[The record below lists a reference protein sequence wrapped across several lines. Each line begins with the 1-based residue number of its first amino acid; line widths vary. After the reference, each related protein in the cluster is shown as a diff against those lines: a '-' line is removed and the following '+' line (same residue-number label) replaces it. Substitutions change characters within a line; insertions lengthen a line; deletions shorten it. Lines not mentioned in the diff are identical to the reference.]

1 MKLVIPLEIGPRAR
15 RLLIGLTAFAIA
27 LDFGKVAHRRMTFG
41 GDFDIARKFGGRF
54 LEGDYLYA
62 NGLNFVY
69 LPTAAMYFSPLAVL
83 PTPLAFFMWFSLAV
97 LCLWLTLWMWH
108 QMVSQNSAEI
118 TYQGFVVGLVTV
130 FLASHF
136 IVRDLDDGGPHAI
149 LLAILS
155 AGIYSAFKQRMY
167 QSALWLGLASAIK
180 VTPAVFI
187 PFLLWKREWR
197 LAAYTAL
204 ASAFWIALPILRM
217 GPASWYR
224 AMHAWFVAA
233 AGFAVGLNAEKT
245 FRGVKVIHN
254 QSFHAACLYLFEKS
268 SVPPRLANGLAIVAT
283 FGLVILFCWV
293 TRFRYISLND
303 RTWPSESAS
312 LLVLLV
318 LLSPVT
324 WEQHLVLMIP
334 TLYLITAEEVATAE
348 IRGGILVL
356 MILFVLLSLVFTRD
370 LIGKENYM
378 ILLEYHVQTLCMLI
392 VFSIALLSHPPS
404 IENGSRNYLDEPI
417 LIRGD

>member
-1 MKLVIPLEIGPRAR
+1 MKLVVPFEIGPRAR

-27 LDFGKVAHRRMTFG
+27 LDLGKVAHRRMSFG

-54 LEGDYLYA
+54 LDGDYLYA

-69 LPTAAMYFSPLAVL
+69 LPSAAMYFSPLAIL
-83 PTPLAFFMWFSLAV
+83 HSPAAFVTWFSLAI
-97 LCLWLTLWMWH
+97 LCLWLTLRMWH
-108 QMVSQNSAEI
+108 QMVSPHSAGI
-118 TYQGFVVGLVTV
+118 THRGFVVGLVTV

-155 AGIYSAFKQRMY
+155 AGIYSASKQRMY
-167 QSALWLGLASAIK
+167 QSALWLGLATAIK
-180 VTPAVFI
+180 VTPGVFI

-197 LAAYTAL
+197 LAVYTTL
-204 ASAFWIALPILRM
+204 AGAFWIALPILRM
-217 GPASWYR
+217 GPVSWYR
-224 AMHAWFVAA
+224 AMHAWFAAA

-245 FRGVKVIHN
+245 FRGIKVIHN
-254 QSFHAACLYLFEKS
+254 QSFHAACLYLLEKS
-268 SVPPRLANGLAIVAT
+268 SVSPRLANGFAIVAT
-283 FGLVILFCWV
+283 IGLVILFCWV
-293 TRFRYISLND
+293 TRCRYISLND
-303 RTWPSESAS
+303 RTWPAESAS

-348 IRGGILVL
+348 IKGGVLVL
-356 MILFVLLSLVFTRD
+356 LILFVLLSLVITRD
-370 LIGKENYM
+370 LIGKVNYM

-392 VFSIALLSHPPS
+392 VFSIALLSHPTS
-404 IENGSRNYLDEPI
+404 IENGSSNYLDEPV
-417 LIRGD
+417 LIHGN